1 MLTID
6 FNCDMGESSQFFRYD
21 LEKDLALLKY
31 VSSINLACGFHAGD
45 AHTMNLLVKAALN
58 RKIAIGAHPGFD
70 DKENFG
76 REQIQLS
83 PEKIYDIVLYQLGA
97 LYAILKA
104 NRATMHHV
112 KPHGALYSIAA
123 KQPPVA
129 DAICNAV
136 FDFDESLVIY
146 GLSGST
152 LIRSAVQIGL
162 QTASEVFADRTYLP
176 DGSSTPRSAA
186 NALISDE
193 KEAATQVLHVIKEG
207 TVATTDGSMFSLK
220 AETIC
225 IHGDGANALSFA
237 ETIFN
242 ILTDQHVSIRKPE
255 KGSNSYE

>member
-1 MLTID
+1 MLSVD
-6 FNCDMGESSQFFRYD
+6 FNCDMGESSQFFGYD
-21 LEKDLALLKY
+21 LEKDLGLLNY

-45 AHTMNLLVKAALN
+45 AHTMHVLVNAALN

-76 REQIQLS
+76 RKNSRLS
-83 PEKIYDIVLYQLGA
+83 PEKIYNIVLYQLGA
-97 LYAILKA
+97 LYAFLKA
-104 NRATMHHV
+104 NKAAMHHV
-112 KPHGALYSIAA
+112 KPHGALYNIAA
-123 KQPPVA
+123 KQRPVA

-146 GLSGST
+146 GLSGSE
-152 LIRSAVQIGL
+152 LIRSAGQIGL

-176 DGSSTPRSAA
+176 DGSLTPRSAA

-193 KEAATQVLHVIKEG
+193 KEAATQVLHIIKEG
-207 TVATTDGSMFSLK
+207 KVPTSDGSMFSLK

-225 IHGDGANALSFA
+225 LHGDGANALSFA

-242 ILTDQHVSIRKPE
+242 ILTHQHVSIRKPE
-255 KGSNSYE
+255 KGSNS